1 MRQKGNKK
9 AKEEVLINAEKRT
22 VVGKQVKALRRQGI
36 LPGVIYGRHIE
47 AFPIQ
52 MDAHNAALILDKLTA
67 SILITIDVDGEKFSV
82 LMRDRQRDVIF
93 GDLLHVDFLVVSLTE
108 KLRATVELKL
118 VGEAP
123 VADNPEVVVT
133 QVLNAIEIEA
143 LPQDLPEVIEVDIST
158 LETVD
163 DEITVADLD
172 LGEDIAILTD
182 PNETIVSVG
191 YVAQEEVAEEEE
203 AEELAEPKVVE
214 RGKKE
219 AAGEEAEGE
228 EA

>member
-1 MRQKGNKK
+1 M
-9 AKEEVLINAEKRT
+9 AKEEVLINAEKRN

-67 SILITIDVDGEKFSV
+67 SSLITIDVDGEKFSV

-108 KLRATVELKL
+108 KLRATIELKL

-133 QVLNAIEIEA
+133 QVLNDIEIEA
-143 LPQDLPEVIEVDIST
+143 FPQDLPEVIEVDIST

>member
-1 MRQKGNKK
+1 M
-9 AKEEVLINAEKRT
+9 AKEEVLINAEKRNVT
-22 VVGKQVKALRRQGI
+22 GKQVKALRRQGL

-47 AFPIQ
+47 SFPIQ
-52 MDAHNAALILDKLTA
+52 MDAHDASLILDKLTA
-67 SILITIDVDGEKFSV
+67 SSLITINVDGEKYNV

-108 KLRATVELKL
+108 KLRATIELKL
-118 VGEAP
+118 AGEAP

-163 DEITVADLD
+163 DEITVADLN

>member
-1 MRQKGNKK
+1 M
-9 AKEEVLINAEKRT
+9 AKEEVLINAQKRNVT
-22 VVGKQVKALRRQGI
+22 GKQVKALRSQGL

-52 MDAHNAALILDKLTA
+52 MDAHDASLILDKLTA
-67 SILITIDVDGEKFSV
+67 SSLITINVDGEKYNV

-108 KLRATVELKL
+108 KLRATIELKL
-118 VGEAP
+118 AGEAP

-172 LGEDIAILTD
+172 LGEKITILTD
-182 PNETIVSVG
+182 PNEAIVSVG

-203 AEELAEPKVVE
+203 AEALAEPKVVE

>member
-1 MRQKGNKK
+1 M
-9 AKEEVLINAEKRT
+9 AKEEVLLNAEKRN

-67 SILITIDVDGEKFSV
+67 SSLITIDVDGEKFSV

-108 KLRATVELKL
+108 KLRATIELKL

-133 QVLNAIEIEA
+133 QVLNDIEIEA
-143 LPQDLPEVIEVDIST
+143 FPQDLPEVIEVDIST
-158 LETVD
+158 LEIVD

-172 LGEDIAILTD
+172 LGENIAILTD
-182 PNETIVSVG
+182 PDETIVSVG
-191 YVAQEEVAEEEE
+191 YVAQEEVAEE
-203 AEELAEPKVVE
+203 AEVVE
-214 RGKKE
+214 PEVVEKGKKE
-219 AAGEEAEGE
+219 SAEEEAEGE
-228 EA
+228 

>member
-1 MRQKGNKK
+1 M
-9 AKEEVLINAEKRT
+9 AKEEVLINAEKRN

-67 SILITIDVDGEKFSV
+67 SSLITIDVDGEKFSV

-108 KLRATVELKL
+108 KLRATIELKL

-133 QVLNAIEIEA
+133 QVLNDIEIEA
-143 LPQDLPEVIEVDIST
+143 FPQDLPEVIEVDIST

-172 LGEDIAILTD
+172 LGENIAILTD

-191 YVAQEEVAEEEE
+191 YVAQEEVAQE
-203 AEELAEPKVVE
+203 AEAVEPEVVE
-214 RGKKE
+214 KGKKE
-219 AAGEEAEGE
+219 AAEEEAEGE

>member
-1 MRQKGNKK
+1 M
-9 AKEEVLINAEKRT
+9 AKEEVLINAEKRN

-52 MDAHNAALILDKLTA
+52 MDAHDAALILDKLTA
-67 SILITIDVDGEKFSV
+67 SSLITLDVDGEKFNV

-108 KLRATVELKL
+108 KLRATIELKL

-133 QVLNAIEIEA
+133 QVLNDIEIEA
-143 LPQDLPEVIEVDIST
+143 FPQDLPEVIEVDISK

-172 LGEDIAILTD
+172 LGENIAILTD
-182 PNETIVSVG
+182 PDETIVSVG
-191 YVAQEEVAEEEE
+191 YVAQEEVAEE
-203 AEELAEPKVVE
+203 AEVVE
-214 RGKKE
+214 PEVVEKGKKE
-219 AAGEEAEGE
+219 AAEEEAEGE
-228 EA
+228 

>member
-1 MRQKGNKK
+1 M
-9 AKEEVLINAEKRT
+9 AKEEVLINAEKRN

-67 SILITIDVDGEKFSV
+67 SSLITIDVDGEKFSV

-108 KLRATVELKL
+108 KLRATIELKL

-133 QVLNAIEIEA
+133 QVLNDIEIEA
-143 LPQDLPEVIEVDIST
+143 FPQDLPEVIEVDIST

-172 LGEDIAILTD
+172 LGENIAILTD
-182 PNETIVSVG
+182 PDETIVSVG
-191 YVAQEEVAEEEE
+191 YVAQEEVAEE
-203 AEELAEPKVVE
+203 AEVVE
-214 RGKKE
+214 PEVVEKGKKE
-219 AAGEEAEGE
+219 AAEEEAEGE

>member
-1 MRQKGNKK
+1 MKM
-9 AKEEVLINAEKRT
+9 AKEEVLINAEKRNI
-22 VVGKQVKALRRQGI
+22 VGKQVKALRRQGI

-52 MDAHNAALILDKLTA
+52 MDAHDAALILDKLTA
-67 SILITIDVDGEKFSV
+67 SSLITLDVDGEKFSV

-108 KLRATVELKL
+108 KLRATIELKL

-133 QVLNAIEIEA
+133 QVLNDIEIEA
-143 LPQDLPEVIEVDIST
+143 FPQDLPEVIEVDISK

-172 LGEDIAILTD
+172 LGENIAILTD
-182 PNETIVSVG
+182 PDETIVSVG
-191 YVAQEEVAEEEE
+191 YVAQEEVAEE
-203 AEELAEPKVVE
+203 AEVVE
-214 RGKKE
+214 PEVVEKGKKE
-219 AAGEEAEGE
+219 AAEEEAEGE
-228 EA
+228 

>member
-1 MRQKGNKK
+1 M
-9 AKEEVLINAEKRT
+9 AKEEVLINAEKRN

-67 SILITIDVDGEKFSV
+67 SSLITIDVDGEKFSV

-108 KLRATVELKL
+108 KLRATIELKL

-133 QVLNAIEIEA
+133 QVLNDIEIEA
-143 LPQDLPEVIEVDIST
+143 FPQDLPEVIEVDIST

-172 LGEDIAILTD
+172 LGENIAILTD

-191 YVAQEEVAEEEE
+191 YVAQEEVGQE
-203 AEELAEPKVVE
+203 AEAVEPEVVE
-214 RGKKE
+214 KGKKE
-219 AAGEEAEGE
+219 AAEEEAEGE
-228 EA
+228 

>member
-1 MRQKGNKK
+1 M
-9 AKEEVLINAEKRT
+9 AKEEVLINAEKRN

-67 SILITIDVDGEKFSV
+67 SSLITLDVDGEKFSV

-108 KLRATVELKL
+108 KLRATIELKL

-133 QVLNAIEIEA
+133 QVLNDIEIEA
-143 LPQDLPEVIEVDIST
+143 FPQDLPEVIEVDIST
-158 LETVD
+158 LEIVD

-172 LGEDIAILTD
+172 LGENIAILTD
-182 PNETIVSVG
+182 PDETIVSVG
-191 YVAQEEVAEEEE
+191 YVAQEEVAEE
-203 AEELAEPKVVE
+203 AEVVE
-214 RGKKE
+214 PEVVEKGKKE
-219 AAGEEAEGE
+219 AAEEEAEGE
-228 EA
+228 

>member
-1 MRQKGNKK
+1 M
-9 AKEEVLINAEKRT
+9 AKEEVLINAQKRNVT
-22 VVGKQVKALRRQGI
+22 GKQVKALRRQGL

-52 MDAHNAALILDKLTA
+52 MDAHDASLILDKLTA
-67 SILITIDVDGEKFSV
+67 SSLITIDVDGEKFNV

-108 KLRATVELKL
+108 KLRATIELKL

-191 YVAQEEVAEEEE
+191 YVAQEEVAEE
-203 AEELAEPKVVE
+203 AEVVE
-214 RGKKE
+214 PEVVEKGKKE
-219 AAGEEAEGE
+219 AAEEEAEGE
-228 EA
+228 

>member
-1 MRQKGNKK
+1 M
-9 AKEEVLINAEKRT
+9 AKEEVLINAEKRN

-67 SILITIDVDGEKFSV
+67 SSLITIDVDGEKFSV

-108 KLRATVELKL
+108 KLRATIELKL

-133 QVLNAIEIEA
+133 QVLNDIEIEA
-143 LPQDLPEVIEVDIST
+143 FPQDLPEVIEVDIST

-172 LGEDIAILTD
+172 LGENIAILTD
-182 PNETIVSVG
+182 PDETIVSVG
-191 YVAQEEVAEEEE
+191 YVAQEEVAEE
-203 AEELAEPKVVE
+203 AEVVE
-214 RGKKE
+214 PEVVEKGKKE
-219 AAGEEAEGE
+219 AAEEEAEGE
-228 EA
+228 

>member
-1 MRQKGNKK
+1 M
-9 AKEEVLINAEKRT
+9 AKEEVLINAEKRN

-67 SILITIDVDGEKFSV
+67 SSLITIDVDGEKFSV

-108 KLRATVELKL
+108 KLRATIELKL

-133 QVLNAIEIEA
+133 QVLNDIEIEA
-143 LPQDLPEVIEVDIST
+143 FPQDLPEVIEVDIST

-172 LGEDIAILTD
+172 LGENIAILTD

-191 YVAQEEVAEEEE
+191 YVAQEEVVEE
-203 AEELAEPKVVE
+203 AEVVE
-214 RGKKE
+214 PEVVEKGKKE
-219 AAGEEAEGE
+219 AAEEEAEGE
-228 EA
+228 

>member
-1 MRQKGNKK
+1 M
-9 AKEEVLINAEKRT
+9 AKEEVLINAEKRNVT
-22 VVGKQVKALRRQGI
+22 GKQVKALRRQGL

-52 MDAHNAALILDKLTA
+52 MDAHDASLILDKLTA
-67 SILITIDVDGEKFSV
+67 SSLITIDVDGEKFNV

-182 PNETIVSVG
+182 PSETIVSVG

-203 AEELAEPKVVE
+203 VEGLAEPKVVE

>member
-1 MRQKGNKK
+1 M
-9 AKEEVLINAEKRT
+9 AKEEVLINAEKRNVT
-22 VVGKQVKALRRQGI
+22 GKQVKALRRQGL

-67 SILITIDVDGEKFSV
+67 SSLITIDVDGEKFSV

-203 AEELAEPKVVE
+203 AEALAEPKVVE

>member
-1 MRQKGNKK
+1 M
-9 AKEEVLINAEKRT
+9 AKEEVLINAEKRN

-52 MDAHNAALILDKLTA
+52 MDAHDASLILDKLTA
-67 SILITIDVDGEKFSV
+67 SSLITIDVDGEKFNV

-108 KLRATVELKL
+108 KLRATIELKL

-133 QVLNAIEIEA
+133 QVLNDIEIEA
-143 LPQDLPEVIEVDIST
+143 FPQDLPEVIEVDIST

-191 YVAQEEVAEEEE
+191 YVAQEEIAEEEE

>member
-1 MRQKGNKK
+1 M
-9 AKEEVLINAEKRT
+9 AKEEVLINAEKRNVT
-22 VVGKQVKALRRQGI
+22 GKQVKALRRQGL

-52 MDAHNAALILDKLTA
+52 MDAHDASLILDKLTA
-67 SILITIDVDGEKFSV
+67 SSLITIDVDGEKFNV

-108 KLRATVELKL
+108 KLRATIELKL

-133 QVLNAIEIEA
+133 QVLNDIEIEA
-143 LPQDLPEVIEVDIST
+143 FPQDLPEFIEVDIST

-172 LGEDIAILTD
+172 LGENIAILTD

-191 YVAQEEVAEEEE
+191 YVAQEEVAQE
-203 AEELAEPKVVE
+203 AEAVEPEVVE
-214 RGKKE
+214 KGKKE
-219 AAGEEAEGE
+219 AAEEEAEGE

>member
-1 MRQKGNKK
+1 M
-9 AKEEVLINAEKRT
+9 AKEQVVIQAEKRT
-22 VVGKQVKALRRQGI
+22 VTGKQVKALRRQGL

-52 MDAHNAALILDKLTA
+52 MDAHDASLILDKLTA
-67 SILITIDVDGEKFSV
+67 SSLITIDVDGEKFSV

>member
-1 MRQKGNKK
+1 M
-9 AKEEVLINAEKRT
+9 AKEEVLINAEKRN

-67 SILITIDVDGEKFSV
+67 SSLITIDVDGEKFSV

-182 PNETIVSVG
+182 PSETIVSVG

-203 AEELAEPKVVE
+203 VEGLAEPKVVE

>member
-1 MRQKGNKK
+1 M
-9 AKEEVLINAEKRT
+9 AKEEVLINAEKRN

-67 SILITIDVDGEKFSV
+67 SSLITIDVDGEKFNV

-172 LGEDIAILTD
+172 LGENIAILTD

-191 YVAQEEVAEEEE
+191 YVAQEEVVEE
-203 AEELAEPKVVE
+203 AEVVE
-214 RGKKE
+214 PEVVEKGKKE
-219 AAGEEAEGE
+219 AAEEEAEGE
-228 EA
+228 

>member
-1 MRQKGNKK
+1 M
-9 AKEEVLINAEKRT
+9 AKEEVLINAEKRNVT
-22 VVGKQVKALRRQGI
+22 GKQVKALRRQGL

-52 MDAHNAALILDKLTA
+52 MDAHDASLILDKLTA
-67 SILITIDVDGEKFSV
+67 SSLITIDVDGEKFNV

>member
-1 MRQKGNKK
+1 MKM
-9 AKEEVLINAEKRT
+9 AKEEVLINAEKRN
-22 VVGKQVKALRRQGI
+22 VIGKQVKALRRQGI

-52 MDAHNAALILDKLTA
+52 MDAHDASLILDKLTA
-67 SILITIDVDGEKFSV
+67 SSLITIDVDGEKFNV

-182 PNETIVSVG
+182 PSETIVSVG

>member
-1 MRQKGNKK
+1 M
-9 AKEEVLINAEKRT
+9 AKEEVLLNAEKRN

-67 SILITIDVDGEKFSV
+67 SSLITIDVDGEKFSV

-191 YVAQEEVAEEEE
+191 YVAQEEIAEEEE

>member
-1 MRQKGNKK
+1 MV
-9 AKEEVLINAEKRT
+9 KEEVLINAEKRNVT
-22 VVGKQVKALRRQGI
+22 GKQVKALRRQGL

-52 MDAHNAALILDKLTA
+52 MDAHDASLILDKLTA
-67 SILITIDVDGEKFSV
+67 SSLITIDVDGEKFNV

-163 DEITVADLD
+163 DEITVADLN

>member
-1 MRQKGNKK
+1 M
-9 AKEEVLINAEKRT
+9 AKEEVLINAEKRN

-52 MDAHNAALILDKLTA
+52 MDAHDAALILDKLTA
-67 SILITIDVDGEKFSV
+67 SSLITLDVDGEKFSV

-108 KLRATVELKL
+108 KLRATIELKL

-133 QVLNAIEIEA
+133 QVLNDIEIEA
-143 LPQDLPEVIEVDIST
+143 FPQDLPEVIEVDIST

-172 LGEDIAILTD
+172 LGENIAILTD

>member
-1 MRQKGNKK
+1 M
-9 AKEEVLINAEKRT
+9 AKEEVLINAEKRNI
-22 VVGKQVKALRRQGI
+22 VGKQVKALRRQGI

-52 MDAHNAALILDKLTA
+52 MDAHDAALILDKLTA
-67 SILITIDVDGEKFSV
+67 SSLITLDVDGEKFSV

-108 KLRATVELKL
+108 KLRATIELKL

-133 QVLNAIEIEA
+133 QVLNDIEIEA
-143 LPQDLPEVIEVDIST
+143 FPQDLPEVIEVDISK

-172 LGEDIAILTD
+172 LGENIAILTD
-182 PNETIVSVG
+182 PDETIVSVG
-191 YVAQEEVAEEEE
+191 YVAQEEVAEE
-203 AEELAEPKVVE
+203 AEVVE
-214 RGKKE
+214 PEVVEKGKKE
-219 AAGEEAEGE
+219 AAEEEAEGE
-228 EA
+228 

>member
-1 MRQKGNKK
+1 MKM
-9 AKEEVLINAEKRT
+9 AKEEVLINAEKRN

-52 MDAHNAALILDKLTA
+52 MDAHDAALILDKLTA
-67 SILITIDVDGEKFSV
+67 SSLITLDVDGEKFSV

-108 KLRATVELKL
+108 KLRATIELKL

-133 QVLNAIEIEA
+133 QVLNDIEIEA
-143 LPQDLPEVIEVDIST
+143 FPQDLPEFIEVDIST

-172 LGEDIAILTD
+172 LGENIAILTD

-191 YVAQEEVAEEEE
+191 YVAQEEVAQE
-203 AEELAEPKVVE
+203 AEAVEPEVVE
-214 RGKKE
+214 KGKKE
-219 AAGEEAEGE
+219 AAEEEAEGE

>member
-1 MRQKGNKK
+1 M
-9 AKEEVLINAEKRT
+9 AKEEVLINAQKRNVT
-22 VVGKQVKALRRQGI
+22 GKQVKALRRQGL

-52 MDAHNAALILDKLTA
+52 MDAHDASLILDKLTA
-67 SILITIDVDGEKFSV
+67 SSLITINVDGEKYNV

-108 KLRATVELKL
+108 KLRATRELKL
-118 VGEAP
+118 AGEAP

-133 QVLNAIEIEA
+133 QVLNTIEIEA

-172 LGEDIAILTD
+172 LGEKITILTD
-182 PNETIVSVG
+182 PNEAIVSVG

-203 AEELAEPKVVE
+203 AEALAEPKVVE

>member
-1 MRQKGNKK
+1 M
-9 AKEEVLINAEKRT
+9 AKEEVLINAEKRNVT
-22 VVGKQVKALRRQGI
+22 GKQVKALRRQGL

-52 MDAHNAALILDKLTA
+52 MDAHDASLILDKLTA
-67 SILITIDVDGEKFSV
+67 SSLITIDVDGEKFNV

-133 QVLNAIEIEA
+133 QVLNVIEIEA

-191 YVAQEEVAEEEE
+191 YVAQEEVVEEEE

>member
-1 MRQKGNKK
+1 MKM
-9 AKEEVLINAEKRT
+9 AKEEVLINAEKRNVT
-22 VVGKQVKALRRQGI
+22 GKQVKALRRQGL

-52 MDAHNAALILDKLTA
+52 MDAHDASLILDKLTA
-67 SILITIDVDGEKFSV
+67 SSLITIDVDGEKFNV

>member
-1 MRQKGNKK
+1 M
-9 AKEEVLINAEKRT
+9 AKEEVLINAEKRNVT
-22 VVGKQVKALRRQGI
+22 GKQVKALRRQGL

-67 SILITIDVDGEKFSV
+67 SSLITIDVDGEKFNV

-108 KLRATVELKL
+108 KLRATIELKL

>member
-1 MRQKGNKK
+1 M
-9 AKEEVLINAEKRT
+9 AKEEVLINAEKRN

-67 SILITIDVDGEKFSV
+67 SSLITIDVDGEKFSV

-108 KLRATVELKL
+108 KLRATIELKL

-133 QVLNAIEIEA
+133 QVLNDIEIEA
-143 LPQDLPEVIEVDIST
+143 FPQDLPEVIEVDIST

-163 DEITVADLD
+163 DEITVSDLD
-172 LGEDIAILTD
+172 LGENIAILTD

-191 YVAQEEVAEEEE
+191 YVAQEEVAEEAE
-203 AEELAEPKVVE
+203 AVEPEVVE
-214 RGKKE
+214 KGKKE
-219 AAGEEAEGE
+219 AAEEEAEGE

>member
-1 MRQKGNKK
+1 M
-9 AKEEVLINAEKRT
+9 AKEEVLINAEKRN

-67 SILITIDVDGEKFSV
+67 SSLITIDVDGEKFSV

-108 KLRATVELKL
+108 KLRATIELKL

-133 QVLNAIEIEA
+133 QVLNDIEIEA
-143 LPQDLPEVIEVDIST
+143 FPQDLPEVIEVDIST

-172 LGEDIAILTD
+172 LGENIAILTD

-191 YVAQEEVAEEEE
+191 YVAQEEVAEE
-203 AEELAEPKVVE
+203 AEVVE
-214 RGKKE
+214 PEVVEKGKKE
-219 AAGEEAEGE
+219 AAEEEAEGE
-228 EA
+228 

>member
-1 MRQKGNKK
+1 M
-9 AKEEVLINAEKRT
+9 AKEEVLINAEKRN
-22 VVGKQVKALRRQGI
+22 VIGKQVKALRRQGI

-52 MDAHNAALILDKLTA
+52 MDAHDASLILDKLTA
-67 SILITIDVDGEKFSV
+67 SSLITINVDGEKFNV

-108 KLRATVELKL
+108 KLHATVELKL

-133 QVLNAIEIEA
+133 QVLNSIEIEA

-172 LGEDIAILTD
+172 LGENITILTD
-182 PNETIVSVG
+182 PDETIVSVG

-203 AEELAEPKVVE
+203 AEELAEPEVLE
-214 RGKKE
+214 RGRKE
-219 AAGEEAEGE
+219 AAEEEAESE

>member
-1 MRQKGNKK
+1 M
-9 AKEEVLINAEKRT
+9 AKEEVLINAEKRNVT
-22 VVGKQVKALRRQGI
+22 GKQVKALRRQGL

-52 MDAHNAALILDKLTA
+52 MDAHDASLILDKLTA
-67 SILITIDVDGEKFSV
+67 SSLITINVDGEKYNV

-108 KLRATVELKL
+108 KLRAMIELKL
-118 VGEAP
+118 AGEAP

>member
-1 MRQKGNKK
+1 MKM
-9 AKEEVLINAEKRT
+9 AKEEVLINAEKRNVT
-22 VVGKQVKALRRQGI
+22 GKQVKALRRQGL

-52 MDAHNAALILDKLTA
+52 MDAHDASLILDKLTA
-67 SILITIDVDGEKFSV
+67 SSLITIDVDGEKFNV

-172 LGEDIAILTD
+172 LGENIAILTD

-191 YVAQEEVAEEEE
+191 YVAQEEVVEE
-203 AEELAEPKVVE
+203 AEVVE
-214 RGKKE
+214 PEVVEKGKKE
-219 AAGEEAEGE
+219 AAEEEAEGE